1 MSTRQTLR
9 NYLSSIGRPDVSAIS
24 YASDITTGLN
34 GTALDE
40 GDDLGIDPN
49 TGKKLVGLGE
59 SGGIVPGYVG
69 YITQQAGNEFT
80 IDSSTPTTIA
90 NSSDRGVSLE
100 VPESQGASAV
110 FVKSSDYPAVP
121 NYFDSSG
128 SPIINLVDKVGN
140 NSTTSGPE
148 LLTSV
153 IQDPAYSD
161 VTSGQSKAVTS
172 TFKMLKKY
180 NKFTG
185 GSEAQ
190 DQQFVDVQGT
200 STPTDSLNIDSR
212 VELSFQ
218 RGAGT
223 YQIPDDTSSKK
234 KSLDDLK
241 DVAHSMLLK
250 AAGWDVTQ
258 TAANSIDPNAL
269 FDNVTPTNLASFPI
283 IDRLL
288 NPDQVRPRESYGAP
302 TDGNA
307 SFLANQGDAVV
318 KIASDANYT
327 KSSPSVYTPEVTF
340 SESTVDENSVGV
352 LRAYQAA
359 ISIISMAIIIEKT
372 LSDKSKYLSSDMLNL
387 GLGPYYMGTSPQTKT
402 TATLR
407 ALSDIAIVNTGRFSY
422 QSCVRA
428 GLTLY
433 FGIDAGGEMSAVP
446 DVSAAINVSFSRDVA
461 TIATPVV
468 NQTIQERMA
477 GSHGFWNAVAR
488 SNVRIIDLFQ
498 KSIEVGNTQLVA
510 ESIFNLLNSRAL
522 RITNVFAQI
531 GYTYLVAHL
540 EVPTSTSQ
548 DENITQDGKLKSAFQ
563 VDSFASLPGTRI
575 MKSRDPSGKS
585 LLTLA
590 WRHSAVPSALLL
602 PPTLL
607 QASLDMDYIYDGPN
621 AAKLV
626 AATTLRDKTYT
637 SLRIKGRIP
646 IEVVNNL
653 ENRLDAEY
661 VPFYFHDLRTNDVIG
676 LHAFLDTLSDNYGI
690 TYNQTQAHGRADTI
704 KNYSNTKRSVGFSF
718 WLIATAEEDF
728 DEMWVKINKL
738 VTLAYPQ
745 YTKGTMMSA
754 KDIQINGAFGSKPT
768 MTFEQPFSQVVGG
781 TPVIRLRIGDVIKSN
796 YSRFNLSRLF
806 GAGSPDVGPSKAEKS
821 VSIPIVDKAAAALGK
836 ANIFNNFALSGVL
849 SLLAS
854 PVEAVYIAS
863 AIASNSAQASKIP
876 GALNPVVDIGS
887 SIAYDALDALLVN
900 GFVNPLLHALPNPN
914 APSNDWLAIP
924 GADSV
929 LGKILLKPRYAPY
942 IFTLGNESVSVK
954 VTRPTPISIIS
965 SESATQGQNNAVK
978 NLTVKFSS
986 IFGANAFSLSIDDSF
1001 IFPPNNKSILT
1012 GGATCKITSDDCLF
1026 DPDAYYSLV
1035 LALAFSAAGLLSNIQ
1050 GTLAGAASSAA
1061 AGALGAAGLPV
1072 DISIFNDLYGS
1083 AMRQFTAPSANPI
1096 TYAIEGSMGRGLAGV
1111 ITSMQFNWLD
1121 ASTMWETKWGS
1132 RAPIACKVTMAF
1144 DPIHDIS
1151 PGLDYYGAN
1160 RAPNYNVGA
1169 MQTIAGDP
1177 HPDNGSKSKTT
1188 YSRNGKSL
1196 WNGKSFSG

>member
-49 TGKKLVGLGE
+49 TGKQLVGIGE
-59 SGGIVPGYVG
+59 PGGIVPGYVG
-69 YITQQAGNEFT
+69 FITQQAGNEFT
-80 IDSSTPTTIA
+80 IDASTPTTVA
-90 NSSDRGVSLE
+90 NSADRGVNLE
-100 VPESQGASAV
+100 VPESQGSASV
-110 FVKSSDYPAVP
+110 FVKSSDYPAIP
-121 NYFDSSG
+121 SYFDSSG
-128 SPIINLVDKVGN
+128 SPIVNLVDKVGN
-140 NSTTSGPE
+140 NLTTSGPD
-148 LLTSV
+148 LLAAV
-153 IQDPAYSD
+153 IPEQAYAD
-161 VTSGQSKAVTS
+161 VIGNQSKAVTS

-200 STPTDSLNIDSR
+200 STPTDSLNLDSR

-218 RGAGT
+218 RGAGA

-258 TAANSIDPNAL
+258 TAASSIDPNAL

-283 IDRLL
+283 INRLL

-302 TDGNA
+302 TDGDA

-318 KIASDANYT
+318 KIASDSNYT

-340 SESTVDENSVGV
+340 SESTVDQGSVGV

-372 LSDKSKYLSSDMLNL
+372 LSDKSKYFSSDMLNL

-422 QSCVRA
+422 QACVRS

-461 TIATPVV
+461 TIATPIV

-540 EVPTSTSQ
+540 EAPTSTSQ
-548 DENITQDGKLKSAFQ
+548 DENITQEGKLKSAFQ

-575 MKSRDPSGKS
+575 MKSRDPTGKS

-646 IEVVNNL
+646 IEVANNL

-661 VPFYFHDLRTNDVIG
+661 VPFYFHDLRTNEIIG

-690 TYNQTQAHGRADTI
+690 SYNPTQAHGRADTI
-704 KNYSNTKRSVGFSF
+704 KNYSNTKRSIGFSF
-718 WLIATAEEDF
+718 WLVATAEEDF

-754 KDIQINGAFGSKPT
+754 KSIQFNSILGKTAD

-796 YSRFNLSRLF
+796 YSRFNLGRLF
-806 GAGSPDVGPSKAEKS
+806 GAGNTEAGAFSANGIN
-821 VSIPIVDKAAAALGK
+821 IPAITNNVALGQ
-836 ANIFNNFALSGVL
+836 ANIFNNLALLPVL
-849 SLLAS
+849 ALLAS
-854 PVEAVYIAS
+854 PIEAVYILSSVLSTAAKGNATAS
-863 AIASNSAQASKIP
+863 AA
-876 GALNPVVDIGS
+876 VDIGS
-887 SIAYDALDALLVN
+887 SIAYDALDNLLVN
-900 GFVNPLLHALPNPN
+900 GFVNPLLRALPNPN
-914 APSNDWLAIP
+914 ATSIAFKPFDDIKTP

-965 SESATQGQNNAVK
+965 EESPTQGQNNSAK

-1001 IFPPNNKSILT
+1001 IFPPNNKTILSS
-1012 GGATCKITSDDCLF
+1012 GATCKITSDDCLF

-1035 LALAFSAAGLLSNIQ
+1035 LAGLFSLAGLLTNVQ
-1050 GTLAGAASSAA
+1050 GTLVSAASGAA
-1061 AGALGAAGLPV
+1061 AGALGATGFPV
-1072 DISIFNDLYGS
+1072 DTSFLSDYFGS

-1096 TYAIEGSMGRGLAGV
+1096 TYAFESSMGRGLAGV

-1121 ASTMWETKWGS
+1121 ASTLWETKWGS

-1177 HPDNGSKSKTT
+1177 HPDNGSKSKIA
-1188 YSRNGKSL
+1188 YSRNGKSFL
-1196 WNGKSFSG
+1196 GLG

>member
-80 IDSSTPTTIA
+80 IDSSTPTTVA
-90 NSSDRGVSLE
+90 NSADRGVSLE
-100 VPESQGASAV
+100 VPESQGASSI

-140 NSTTSGPE
+140 KLTTSGPD

-200 STPTDSLNIDSR
+200 STPTDSLNLDSR

-218 RGAGT
+218 RGSGT

-258 TAANSIDPNAL
+258 TAASSIDPNAL

-302 TDGNA
+302 TDGNE

-340 SESTVDENSVGV
+340 SESTVDQGSVGV

-540 EVPTSTSQ
+540 EAPTSTSQ
-548 DENITQDGKLKSAFQ
+548 DENITQEGKLKSAFQ

-575 MKSRDPSGKS
+575 MKSRDPTGKS

-646 IEVVNNL
+646 IEVANNL

-661 VPFYFHDLRTNDVIG
+661 VPFYFHDLRTNEIIG

-690 TYNQTQAHGRADTI
+690 SYNPTQAHGRADTI
-704 KNYSNTKRSVGFSF
+704 KNYSNTKRSIGFSF
-718 WLIATAEEDF
+718 WLVATAEEDF

-754 KDIQINGAFGSKPT
+754 KNIQFNGAFGKDT
-768 MTFEQPFSQVVGG
+768 NMTFEQPFSQVVGG

-796 YSRFNLSRLF
+796 YSRFNLGRLF
-806 GAGSPDVGPSKAEKS
+806 GAGNTEAGPT
-821 VSIPIVDKAAAALGK
+821 KAAGVDLTALTNNAALGQ
-836 ANIFNNFALSGVL
+836 ANIFNNIALGGVL
-849 SLLAS
+849 ALLAS
-854 PVEAVYIAS
+854 PIEAVYILSSVLSTA
-863 AIASNSAQASKIP
+863 AKGNAYGDAA
-876 GALNPVVDIGS
+876 VDIGS
-887 SIAYDALDALLVN
+887 SLAYDALDNLLVN
-900 GFVNPLLHALPNPN
+900 GFVNPLLRALPNPN
-914 APSNDWLAIP
+914 ATSIAFKPFDDIKIP

-986 IFGANAFSLSIDDSF
+986 IFGQNAFSLSIDDSF

-1026 DPDAYYSLV
+1026 DPDAYYSIV
-1035 LALAFSAAGLLSNIQ
+1035 LAGAFSLAGLLTNVQ
-1050 GTLAGAASSAA
+1050 GTLVGAASGAA
-1061 AGALGAAGLPV
+1061 AGALGATGFPV
-1072 DISIFNDLYGS
+1072 DTSLLSDYLGS

-1096 TYAIEGSMGRGLAGV
+1096 TYAFESSMGRGLAGV

-1121 ASTMWETKWGS
+1121 ASTLWETKWGS
-1132 RAPIACKVTMAF
+1132 RAPIACKVTIAF

-1177 HPDNGSKSKTT
+1177 HPDNGSKSKIA
-1188 YSRNGKSL
+1188 YSRNGKSFL
-1196 WNGKSFSG
+1196 GLG